1 MSKYENY
8 DSSESV
14 FHPSVTPDDGQ
25 IKSYDLTNVINY
37 SSYLSS
43 CSSLTNIEW
52 VGERTT
58 NFSLSTLRAPSFT
71 QIAIKELV
79 NKHLGTV
86 ESATLTL
93 GEAYLAYLTEEE
105 IASAVSKGW
114 TLQ

>member
-1 MSKYENY
+1 M
-8 DSSESV
+8 V
-14 FHPSVTPDDGQ
+14 FTFYYCKNLTNCSIP
-25 IKSYDLTNVINY
+25 LTNVINY